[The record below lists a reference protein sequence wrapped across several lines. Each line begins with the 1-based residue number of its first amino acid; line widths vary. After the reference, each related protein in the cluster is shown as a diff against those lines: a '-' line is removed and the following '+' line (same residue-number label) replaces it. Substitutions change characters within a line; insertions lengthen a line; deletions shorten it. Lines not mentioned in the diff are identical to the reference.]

1 MFLFISSK
9 HILRISQKISPII
22 LRLYFLQKF
31 VFSLCFSA
39 AVLELNY
46 CKYSATNEFY
56 SVVKLMIVVSLTEMK
71 VSETSELQPED
82 TQHEDN
88 GKFDASDVLN
98 STEVA
103 GDNQNM
109 FGYIQDNFEF
119 LDQMDCSGMDHMDC
133 SVSYQVCFL
142 WLQIFL
148 ST

>member
-1 MFLFISSK
+1 M
-9 HILRISQKISPII
+9 
-22 LRLYFLQKF
+22 
-31 VFSLCFSA
+31 
-39 AVLELNY
+39 
-46 CKYSATNEFY
+46 T
-56 SVVKLMIVVSLTEMK
+56 VVSLTEMK

-82 TQHEDN
+82 TQQEDN
-88 GKFDASDVLN
+88 GEFDASDVLN
-98 STEVA
+98 STEVT

>member
-1 MFLFISSK
+1 
-9 HILRISQKISPII
+9 
-22 LRLYFLQKF
+22 
-31 VFSLCFSA
+31 
-39 AVLELNY
+39 
-46 CKYSATNEFY
+46 
-56 SVVKLMIVVSLTEMK
+56 MIVVSLTEMK

-88 GKFDASDVLN
+88 GEFNASDVLN

-148 ST
+148 STQEVGGLQKKMVICTGAVLRCICESFLMWFLFFPQ